1 MKSKIKQS
9 YNINEAKILIKNNYS
24 YEALIMA
31 QKQMHANKQK
41 HTHTLSSQAHIRP
54 TKNKE
59 RKHKSHEK
67 YKIKNK
73 EENIKEA
80 MKSIKSKDQNPLL
93 K

>member
-1 MKSKIKQS
+1 MRRS
-9 YNINEAKILIKNNYS
+9 LWPKNRC
-24 YEALIMA
+24 M
-31 QKQMHANKQK
+31 QTNKN
-41 HTHTLSSQAHIRP
+41 THMLSSQAHIRP